1 MRNSLLS
8 QGCQID
14 SQYIVSVLG
23 LHQEINVKSLM
34 QYKSDISFGYKI
46 KRTWVGYELML
57 TQWGLSFMVAEDTMC
72 ASKGEKHAIVLPGY
86 DTMYNNKCGMVML
99 KVQ

>member
-1 MRNSLLS
+1 MLKTLFKVIKPPTPGMRNSLLS

-34 QYKSDISFGYKI
+34 QYKSDFFWIQDK
-46 KRTWVGYELML
+46 ED
-57 TQWGLSFMVAEDTMC
+57 LSW
-72 ASKGEKHAIVLPGY
+72 I
-86 DTMYNNKCGMVML
+86 
-99 KVQ
+99 